1 MGNNNIILTL
11 VVISETTL
19 SHTSGHTSL
28 SHSNAGPPITD
39 QPDMSSPQS
48 KKKRAKSASAPT
60 GVSVSQFLLASL
72 AFQFFLSY
80 VITETWT
87 WGYKSKW
94 LYPRSWKY
102 LIVLSRCP
110 VGLCLPIQ
118 SSPLNLTE
126 AELARYDGS
135 DPNMPIYLAIEYAL
149 GDTDAEV

>member
-1 MGNNNIILTL
+1 
-11 VVISETTL
+11 
-19 SHTSGHTSL
+19 
-28 SHSNAGPPITD
+28 
-39 QPDMSSPQS
+39 MSSPQS

-102 LIVLSRCP
+102 LIVLSPFP
-110 VGLCLPIQ
+110 VGLC
-118 SSPLNLTE
+118 
-126 AELARYDGS
+126 
-135 DPNMPIYLAIEYAL
+135 
-149 GDTDAEV
+149 